1 MTRRLLAL
9 VLCIATLLSLCTG
22 FASAA
27 NTVEDALGEVDIYNG
42 GYELAY
48 LSINGRVQS
57 QKYTYYNYINA
68 AGQQKEIPAYCV
80 NPNLYGVP
88 QTVGVGESI
97 SYLAE
102 EKTSDP
108 KVMGI
113 IANGYPTRG
122 LAELGLE
129 NKYQAYYATKM
140 ALWCYLI
147 SDWNI
152 NNLKINPS
160 LSGDELT
167 RAQKILAATKDI
179 YARGTSWTET
189 LSPSVT
195 CTPDRDTAYAVTVDG
210 KQYKQQVFTFWS
222 KTWVCDYAVN
232 VGFTDPASVP
242 EGTRIVDLNNRDITT
257 ITTEGTGDGYT
268 GQFKVLYPADS
279 IQGETGSVQL
289 SFSTNVYK
297 YAVFYA
303 VCQEKDTYGN
313 LQNYVVDT
321 DPTVTMNLSAYSN
334 YDDNP
339 EDEPDETGLR
349 ILKYET
355 GTELPLAGARFE
367 VIGPDGDSIGSFVTD
382 GNGEIF
388 IPLLKTGNYTV
399 IEREAPQHY
408 LISKEPAQN
417 VTVVYDEIAEVTY
430 FNDPYGSLRIEK
442 KSNTGMNL
450 PGAVI
455 TIEHIESGQTYTATT
470 NSAGCAIFTEIKP
483 GAYRVQEKTA
493 PVGWKLDDTIYTTT
507 VVAGETTTLP
517 IINEELPGLRIVK
530 YDRKNYVAM
539 PGVTFEIFRDEV
551 SLGKFRTDAF
561 GEILLTDLE
570 PGTYRAVEVDTGN
583 DGYILDTTPQS
594 VELKA
599 GDGIKELTFFNDMKP
614 GMRLIKV
621 DSADPSKVIPN
632 AVFEIK
638 SVAGDYGPEE
648 FTTDENGEIDLSHL
662 PAGAY
667 VVTEKSCP
675 GYIIDEAQR
684 IIQLDPNEDAQFVFT
699 NSIKPS
705 FQLIK
710 LSADGSR
717 LAGVTFRI
725 AKIEDGSHYL
735 DRTTNAQGEILIA
748 DLEPGVYS
756 VKETATVADHILD
769 PTEYHVELFPGQT
782 STITIQND
790 KRPDLT
796 IRKTDKDTGEP
807 ISGVT
812 FRLNYADGPTI
823 TTEPTGDD
831 GTVTIENLLPGVY
844 TVTEQSVPEG
854 YILDTTPQQVTLEP
868 NRDATVQFQNY
879 KRPTLTIH
887 KVDINGN
894 ALTGAIFEVKT
905 KAGVKIGD
913 FPVGPDGSITIEN
926 IHLDEGYYIVT
937 EIQAPD
943 GYILDSTPHEVYL
956 RPGKTTE
963 ISIENE
969 KKPGL
974 TIKKIDSVT
983 GNPLKGAK
991 FELWVAKDNTEDGTY
1006 QKLDQNF
1013 YYTDENGEIY
1023 LDKLDT
1029 GWYKVVEVDPPT
1041 GYALRDPS
1049 EQTIYVDNDKAV
1061 ELIFENTPLSAL
1073 VVWKFDS
1080 VTGEALEGAVFQVR
1094 YLGGTSGTGGTVIGT
1109 YKTSANG
1116 SFTVTGLEAGT
1127 YVVEELA
1134 SPDGHVI
1141 DTAPQTVFISGKEQ
1155 DVVQLYFG
1163 NSPKG
1168 SLLIKK
1174 IDSETHE
1181 PLSDVE
1187 FMVTTADGTVVGDA
1201 NGKFVTDSAGTILV
1215 EGIDPGT
1222 TLVVKETRAKTG
1234 YELDDT
1240 PQTATIKA
1248 GQTVTL
1254 EFRNAPQGCLL
1265 ITKVDSATRKPL
1277 SGVQFKIAGCNGCE
1291 YPAGTYTTDANGQIK
1306 LSNIPAGCYSITET
1320 KAAEGYLLNG
1330 TAQTVK
1336 VESGS
1341 CKEVT
1346 IANEPLGGLVIK
1358 KMDSVTKEPLSEVIF
1373 KVTTTDG
1380 AVVGTSNGEFRTDE
1394 NGYITIPDLEPGG
1407 YVVQEVKAKEG
1418 YLLDNTPKTIQIK
1431 DHQTYTLEFFNQ
1443 PKGNLIIN
1451 KLDSVTKAPL
1461 EGVEFELTYSDG
1473 SYVDAEGGTLSSKG
1487 LYTTDENGQ
1496 IILSGLTGTIVVT
1509 ETKTIEG
1516 YTIHEETRT
1525 QTVVINPNDTQ
1536 ELTFYNDPV
1545 GGVEIIKVDE
1555 ADKTAR
1561 LGNATF
1567 EIRKMDDA
1575 LVDTVT
1581 TDKYGRVFL
1590 ALEDG
1595 AYYAVEIEAP
1605 EGYKLDDTPHYF
1617 EVKDGKTSKLT
1628 VTNKVF
1634 SGILIHKTDSSTG
1647 KGIYGVTFLLYDASN
1662 NPVGQYTSD
1671 NQGYVYIENIE
1682 TGRYYL
1688 RELEN
1693 EGYILDTQCK
1703 TVYVKSGE
1711 TTLVEWENTPIMG
1724 QIQIIK
1730 KSADDNPINALP
1742 AGTLLEGA
1750 VFEVYDKAGNV
1761 VDTIVSDYNG
1771 RAVSK
1776 LLPLGRYT
1784 IREVQAPD
1792 YYAINPTV
1800 LTAYLDY
1807 EGQIVT
1813 FEVEDNSVSTGVSIK
1828 KTGYAEVMPN
1838 QPIRYT
1844 ITGIGNTSTVPLSS
1858 FYWRDT
1864 LPGQVRL
1871 SKVVTG
1877 TYNQQL
1883 SYKIVYKT
1891 NLKDS
1896 YQTLA
1901 DSLSTTKNYV
1911 LEASPAALGLASN
1924 ERVTEI
1930 MFVFGTVK
1938 GGFGQVETAYIHG
1951 NVVNGLAN
1959 GSSIVNVA
1967 DIGGVYN
1974 GQWIQAVSRWVT
1986 KVYAKTITT
1995 LPKTGY

>member
-122 LAELGLE
+122 LAELKLD

-179 YARGTSWTET
+179 YTRGTSWTET
-189 LSPSVT
+189 LSPSIT

-210 KQYKQQVFTFWS
+210 KQYKQQIFTFWS
-222 KTWVCDYAVN
+222 KTWVCNYTVN
-232 VGFTDPASVP
+232 VDFTDPDSVP

-257 ITTEGTGDGYT
+257 ITTKDTGDGFS
-268 GQFKVLYPADS
+268 GQFKVLYPAES
-279 IQGETGSVQL
+279 IQDKTGSVQL
-289 SFSTNVYK
+289 SFSTDVYK

-303 VCQEKDTYGN
+303 VCQEKNTYGN
-313 LQNYVVDT
+313 LQNYMVDT
-321 DPTVTMNLSAYSN
+321 DPTTTMDLSVYS
-334 YDDNP
+334 YYADNP

-355 GTELPLAGARFE
+355 GTELPLSGARFE
-367 VIGPDGDSIGSFVTD
+367 VIGPDGDSIGTFVTD

-430 FNDPYGSLRIEK
+430 FNDSYGSLRIEK

-483 GAYRVQEKTA
+483 GAYRVQETTA
-493 PVGWKLDDTIYTTT
+493 PVGWELDDTIYTTT

-517 IINEELPGLRIVK
+517 IINKELPGLRIIK

-539 PGVTFEIFRDEV
+539 PGVTFEVFRDEV

-594 VELKA
+594 VELEA

-717 LAGVTFRI
+717 LAGVSFRI

-735 DRTTNAQGEILIA
+735 DRTTNAQGEILVA

-812 FRLNYADGPTI
+812 FTLNYADGPTI
-823 TTEPTGDD
+823 TAEPTGED

-887 KVDINGN
+887 KVDVNGN

-913 FPVGPDGSITIEN
+913 FPVGPDGSITVEN
-926 IHLDEGYYIVT
+926 IHLEEGYYIVT

-974 TIKKIDSVT
+974 TIKKSDSVT

-1006 QKLDQNF
+1006 QKLDQSF

-1094 YLGGTSGTGGTVIGT
+1094 YLGGTSGSGGTVIGT

-1116 SFTVTGLEAGT
+1116 SFTATGLEAGT
-1127 YVVEELA
+1127 YIVEELS

-1168 SLLIKK
+1168 ALLVKK
-1174 IDSETHE
+1174 VDASNGKPI
-1181 PLSDVE
+1181 SDVE
-1187 FMVTTADGTVVGDA
+1187 FMVTTSDGTVVGDA
-1201 NGKFVTDSAGTILV
+1201 NGKFVTDSAGTILI

-1222 TLVVKETRAKTG
+1222 TLVVKETRAKNG
-1234 YELDDT
+1234 YVLDDT
-1240 PQTATIKA
+1240 PQTVKIKA

-1254 EFRNAPQGCLL
+1254 EFR
-1265 ITKVDSATRKPL
+1265 
-1277 SGVQFKIAGCNGCE
+1277 
-1291 YPAGTYTTDANGQIK
+1291 
-1306 LSNIPAGCYSITET
+1306 
-1320 KAAEGYLLNG
+1320 
-1330 TAQTVK
+1330 
-1336 VESGS
+1336 
-1341 CKEVT
+1341 
-1346 IANEPLGGLVIK
+1346 
-1358 KMDSVTKEPLSEVIF
+1358 
-1373 KVTTTDG
+1373 
-1380 AVVGTSNGEFRTDE
+1380 
-1394 NGYITIPDLEPGG
+1394 
-1407 YVVQEVKAKEG
+1407 
-1418 YLLDNTPKTIQIK
+1418 
-1431 DHQTYTLEFFNQ
+1431 NQ

-1461 EGVEFELTYSDG
+1461 EGIEFELTYSDG

-1545 GGVEIIKVDE
+1545 GGVEIVKVDE
-1555 ADKTAR
+1555 ADRTER
-1561 LGNATF
+1561 LANATF

-1581 TDKYGRVFL
+1581 TDKNGRVFL
-1590 ALEDG
+1590 SLEDG
-1595 AYYAVEIEAP
+1595 AFYAVEVEAP
-1605 EGYKLDDTPHYF
+1605 EGYKLDSTPHYF

-1628 VTNKVF
+1628 VTNKAF

-1647 KGIYGVTFLLYDASN
+1647 KGIYGVTFLLYDAGN

-1671 NQGYVYIENIE
+1671 NRGYVYIENIE

-1693 EGYILDTQCK
+1693 EGYILDTQRK

-1742 AGTLLEGA
+1742 AGTLLKGA
-1750 VFEVYDKAGNV
+1750 VFEIYDKAGDV

-1784 IREVQAPD
+1784 IREIKAPN
-1792 YYAINPTV
+1792 YYSINPTV
-1800 LTAYLDY
+1800 LTAYLDH

-1828 KTGYAEVMPN
+1828 KTGYGEVMPN

-1864 LPGQVRL
+1864 LPAQVRL

-1938 GGFGQVETAYIHG
+1938 GGFGQVETAYIYG
-1951 NVVNGLAN
+1951 NVVGGLAN

-1967 DIGGVYN
+1967 DVGGVYN

>member
-122 LAELGLE
+122 LAELKLD

-179 YARGTSWTET
+179 YTRGTSWTET
-189 LSPSVT
+189 LSPSIT

-210 KQYKQQVFTFWS
+210 KQYKQQIFTFWS
-222 KTWVCDYAVN
+222 KTWVCNYTVN
-232 VGFTDPASVP
+232 VDFTDPDSVP

-257 ITTEGTGDGYT
+257 ITTKDTGDGFS
-268 GQFKVLYPADS
+268 GQFKVLYPAES
-279 IQGETGSVQL
+279 IQDKTGSVQL
-289 SFSTNVYK
+289 SFSTDVYK

-313 LQNYVVDT
+313 LQNYMVDT
-321 DPTVTMNLSAYSN
+321 DPTTTMDLSVYS
-334 YDDNP
+334 YYADNP

-355 GTELPLAGARFE
+355 GTELPLSGARFE
-367 VIGPDGDSIGSFVTD
+367 VIGPDGDSIGTFVTD

-430 FNDPYGSLRIEK
+430 FNDSYGSLRIEK

-483 GAYRVQEKTA
+483 GAYRVQETTA
-493 PVGWKLDDTIYTTT
+493 PVGWELDDTIYTTT

-517 IINEELPGLRIVK
+517 IINKELPGLRIIK

-539 PGVTFEIFRDEV
+539 PGVTFEVFRDEV

-594 VELKA
+594 VELEA

-638 SVAGDYGPEE
+638 SVAGGYGPEE

-717 LAGVTFRI
+717 LAGVSFRI

-735 DRTTNAQGEILIA
+735 DRTTNAQGEILVA

-812 FRLNYADGPTI
+812 FTLNYADGPTI
-823 TTEPTGDD
+823 TTEPTGED

-887 KVDINGN
+887 KVDVNGN

-913 FPVGPDGSITIEN
+913 FPVGPDGSITVEN
-926 IHLDEGYYIVT
+926 IHLEEGYYIVT

-974 TIKKIDSVT
+974 TIKKSDSVT

-1006 QKLDQNF
+1006 QKLDQSF

-1049 EQTIYVDNDKAV
+1049 EQTIYVDSDKAV

-1094 YLGGTSGTGGTVIGT
+1094 YLGGTSGSGGTVIGT

-1116 SFTVTGLEAGT
+1116 SFTATGLEAGT
-1127 YVVEELA
+1127 YIVEELS

-1168 SLLIKK
+1168 ALLVKK
-1174 IDSETHE
+1174 VDASNGKPI
-1181 PLSDVE
+1181 SDVE
-1187 FMVTTADGTVVGDA
+1187 FMVTTSDGTVVGDA
-1201 NGKFVTDSAGTILV
+1201 NGKFVTDSAGTILI

-1222 TLVVKETRAKTG
+1222 TLVVKETRAKNG
-1234 YELDDT
+1234 YVLDDT
-1240 PQTATIKA
+1240 PQTVKIKA

-1254 EFRNAPQGCLL
+1254 EFR
-1265 ITKVDSATRKPL
+1265 
-1277 SGVQFKIAGCNGCE
+1277 
-1291 YPAGTYTTDANGQIK
+1291 
-1306 LSNIPAGCYSITET
+1306 
-1320 KAAEGYLLNG
+1320 
-1330 TAQTVK
+1330 
-1336 VESGS
+1336 
-1341 CKEVT
+1341 
-1346 IANEPLGGLVIK
+1346 
-1358 KMDSVTKEPLSEVIF
+1358 
-1373 KVTTTDG
+1373 
-1380 AVVGTSNGEFRTDE
+1380 
-1394 NGYITIPDLEPGG
+1394 
-1407 YVVQEVKAKEG
+1407 
-1418 YLLDNTPKTIQIK
+1418 
-1431 DHQTYTLEFFNQ
+1431 NQ

-1461 EGVEFELTYSDG
+1461 EGIEFELTYSDG

-1545 GGVEIIKVDE
+1545 GGVEIVKVDE
-1555 ADKTAR
+1555 ADRTER
-1561 LGNATF
+1561 LANATF

-1581 TDKYGRVFL
+1581 TDKNGRVFL
-1590 ALEDG
+1590 SLEDG
-1595 AYYAVEIEAP
+1595 AFYAVEVEAP
-1605 EGYKLDDTPHYF
+1605 EGYKLDSTPHYF

-1628 VTNKVF
+1628 VTNKAF

-1647 KGIYGVTFLLYDASN
+1647 KGIYGVTFLLYDAGN

-1671 NQGYVYIENIE
+1671 NRGYVYIENIE

-1693 EGYILDTQCK
+1693 EGYILDTQRK

-1742 AGTLLEGA
+1742 AGTLLKGA
-1750 VFEVYDKAGNV
+1750 VFEIYDKAGDV

-1784 IREVQAPD
+1784 IREIKAPN
-1792 YYAINPTV
+1792 YYSINPTV
-1800 LTAYLDY
+1800 LTAYLDH

-1828 KTGYAEVMPN
+1828 KTGYGEVMPN

-1864 LPGQVRL
+1864 LPAQVRL

-1938 GGFGQVETAYIHG
+1938 GGFGQVETAYIYG
-1951 NVVNGLAN
+1951 NVVGGLAN

-1967 DIGGVYN
+1967 DVGGVYN